1 MEQIVTVKSLY
12 PDGTALVRCRRIS
25 ACAGNCDECGGCSE
39 GQPRILEVRADNP
52 IGARPGDR
60 VVLRSETGPILG
72 AVAVV
77 YMLPLVLLLTGCV
90 LAGLWGALAGIL
102 LSAAGIVVIDRCR
115 GKKTVYTVT
124 DFAPDRA
131 DV

>member
-1 MEQIVTVKSLY
+1 MQPQRLFGKHRELLVGNRVEVDAGKVVADIDHPLADALLVGHY
-12 PDGTALVRCRRIS
+12 PPAYKFTRTLW
-25 ACAGNCDECGGCSE
+25 
-39 GQPRILEVRADNP
+39 
-52 IGARPGDR
+52 R
-60 VVLRSETGPILG
+60 VVLSSETGPILG

-102 LSAAGIVVIDRCR
+102 LSAAGIVVIERCR